1 MHTSKAARD
10 VCRQRDNWLAY
21 VADVAMKVSAVSESG
36 VGRCNFGIFR
46 ARDPFPA
53 TRRPMVSYHRCP
65 SHLATDFAQS
75 TCTCIASQL
84 GIRTYIVVRSM
95 YAETANKLVLDAKRI
110 QNLQHLPPY
119 AATTVRAVTKEVRD
133 LDREV
138 NSLLAPYQSQSTQGS
153 DGTQIKSSGFNPA
166 EDPATACALLVN
178 HLAMRRNKRCLLAY
192 HRTRTDKLEEM
203 CWSGAD
209 VAEIQSAATSTR
221 AQSGD
226 SSNLSADEEA
236 YINSYSNLLAA
247 YKGQWTDID
256 LTGSLEPPRD
266 IFIDVRVLRD
276 AGEIQTEYG
285 SITLTKNSQFYVRQ
299 ADVERLIQQG
309 YLQKLG

>member
-1 MHTSKAARD
+1 
-10 VCRQRDNWLAY
+10 
-21 VADVAMKVSAVSESG
+21 
-36 VGRCNFGIFR
+36 
-46 ARDPFPA
+46 
-53 TRRPMVSYHRCP
+53 
-65 SHLATDFAQS
+65 
-75 TCTCIASQL
+75 
-84 GIRTYIVVRSM
+84 M
-95 YAETANKLVLDAKRI
+95 YAEEANKLVLDAKRI

-138 NSLLAPYQSQSTQGS
+138 NNLMAPYVSGDTQSS
-153 DGTQIKSSGFNPA
+153 DGTPIKSMNFNPA
-166 EDPATACALLVN
+166 DDPATACAMLVN
-178 HLAMRRNKRCLLAY
+178 HLSMRRNKRCLLSY
-192 HRTRTDKLEEM
+192 HRVRTDKMEEM
-203 CWSGAD
+203 CWSGVDIAD
-209 VAEIQSAATSTR
+209 LQAANTTARASRGGNAGSTS
-221 AQSGD
+221 S
-226 SSNLSADEEA
+226 LSAEEEQ
-236 YINSYSNLLAA
+236 YMHQYSDLLAA